1 MLKKSFYVVVNHFS
15 NTWCL
20 TKMAK
25 AHMISITI
33 TSFLCLM
40 YSCFILMIATK
51 NSTVFVALIIKYIS
65 LVDYKVLQSE
75 SSHYEQSKQN
85 M

>member
-1 MLKKSFYVVVNHFS
+1 MVSDQNGKSTHDFYYNHEFSVLK
-15 NTWCL
+15 
-20 TKMAK
+20 
-25 AHMISITI
+25 
-33 TSFLCLM
+33 M

>member
-1 MLKKSFYVVVNHFS
+1 MVSDQNGKSTHDFYYNHEFS
-15 NTWCL
+15 VLNV
-20 TKMAK
+20 
-25 AHMISITI
+25 
-33 TSFLCLM
+33 FLLHT
-40 YSCFILMIATK
+40 YDSHK